1 VRIAT
6 LVRFALGGACLTAPA
21 AVLAMVGGPDRGDAD
36 TRRVARVLG
45 GRMVLQAVADVT
57 LGRRTVRPGA
67 LVDVLH
73 AVSMV
78 PLAVSRPRH
87 RRTAVASACLATGVG
102 LLDLYGD
109 TPGGTTAR

>member
-1 VRIAT
+1 MRIAT
-6 LVRFALGGACLTAPA
+6 LVRFVLGSACLTAPA
-21 AVLAMVGGPDRGDAD
+21 AVLAMVDGGDCEDSA
-36 TRRVARVLG
+36 TRRVARVFG
-45 GRMVLQAVADVT
+45 GRMVLQAVADVS

-78 PLAVSRPRH
+78 PPAVCLPRH
-87 RRTAVASACLATGVG
+87 RRTALASACLATGVG

-109 TPGGTTAR
+109 RSEGDEVR